1 MEIKIACSLD
11 GRDLALIRSLINI
24 NNIYGNLVLQYT
36 EDARHCQVLIAK
48 DYHNHGSVYYAMNRA
63 TGEKTHIKPELNPKT
78 VRALF
83 ERLSTLIQTQ
93 PQPLDTTGLYSLEE
107 LVFKH
112 TSSSADD
119 SVAVRTPQVS
129 FIMDKRN
136 NTLFADQPIT
146 DEWLYTFSQTP
157 LNEVGFTVCG
167 SEVNTARY
175 PHTEPLEL
183 FKWQLGFSLT
193 DRLICADHQSPLK
206 AFKQISWPN
215 YGEYPCRNEFIRLSS
230 MLWKRSES
238 YAELIE
244 HSGFEQSVIN
254 QFLNATLM
262 AGNVLVVD
270 AAHSQEGRVMNN
282 GSPFLEGLKKLFKFR

>member
-24 NNIYGNLVLQYT
+24 NNIYGDLVLQYT

-83 ERLSTLIQTQ
+83 ERLSSLVQPQ

-107 LVFKH
+107 LVLKH

-119 SVAVRTPQVS
+119 HVAVTTPHVS

-146 DEWLYTFSQTP
+146 DQWLKAFTHTP
-157 LNEVGFTVCG
+157 LNKVEFTV
-167 SEVNTARY
+167 SAETVNSADHPY
-175 PHTEPLEL
+175 TEPLEL
-183 FKWQLGFSLT
+183 FKWQLGFSLS
-193 DRLICADHQSPLK
+193 DRLITADHQSPLK

-215 YGEYPCRNEFIRLSS
+215 YGECPCRNEFIRLSS

-244 HSGFEQSVIN
+244 HSGFDRAVIN

-262 AGNVLVVD
+262 AGNVVVVD

-282 GSPFLEGLKKLFKFR
+282 SSPFLEGLKRLFTFR